1 MNQGFLKKAEL
12 LSPELIYNTLIAKQV
27 VEVYKTGCSYDSKII
42 GNVECLSSMPLKK
55 GDKVCL
61 DFGQHCVG
69 HISFEAR
76 TVGNPPDNP
85 AHLKIKF
92 GETICEIV
100 EPFENYNGNISS
112 SWLQEEYLFIDVLPD
127 KVNMPRR
134 YAFRYIEFEV
144 LDTSHQFQLVI
155 ENVSCRT
162 VTSADMKKITEL
174 ECNDTELIK
183 IDEVAINTLKDC
195 MQEVFEDGPKRD
207 RRLWIGD
214 LRLQAL
220 TNYVTFQNYD
230 LVKRCLYLFAAVPLE
245 SGKTGGCLYIKPSVI
260 VDTAINLFDYSLFF
274 ISCLYDY
281 YMATNDMQTLEE
293 LWEIAYR
300 QIELAEQSLD
310 ERSVVTDHPDNWWW
324 CFIDWHKDLN
334 KQAAAQAVYIFVSKQ
349 AEQLADILKDEDKRL
364 YISRLIEKLEKAAV
378 QYLWDD
384 DNEFFVSGEMRQIS
398 WASQVWFAIAGIF
411 SKEKTKKLLM
421 SLKEKSPEI
430 RMMTPYMHHCY
441 IEALIA
447 ADMKSEA
454 EAHIKKYWGGM
465 VKAGADCFWEVY
477 DMENPDL
484 SAYGDR
490 IINSYCHAWSCT
502 PSYFIRKY
510 FSGKQE
516 G

>member
-12 LSPELIYNTLIAKQV
+12 LSPELIYNTVAAKQV
-27 VEVYKTGCSYDSKII
+27 VEVYKTGCSYGSKII

-69 HISFEAR
+69 YISFEAR

-195 MQEVFEDGPKRD
+195 MQ
-207 RRLWIGD
+207 
-214 LRLQAL
+214 
-220 TNYVTFQNYD
+220 
-230 LVKRCLYLFAAVPLE
+230 
-245 SGKTGGCLYIKPSVI
+245 
-260 VDTAINLFDYSLFF
+260 
-274 ISCLYDY
+274 
-281 YMATNDMQTLEE
+281 
-293 LWEIAYR
+293 
-300 QIELAEQSLD
+300 
-310 ERSVVTDHPDNWWW
+310 
-324 CFIDWHKDLN
+324 
-334 KQAAAQAVYIFVSKQ
+334 
-349 AEQLADILKDEDKRL
+349 
-364 YISRLIEKLEKAAV
+364 
-378 QYLWDD
+378 
-384 DNEFFVSGEMRQIS
+384 
-398 WASQVWFAIAGIF
+398 
-411 SKEKTKKLLM
+411 
-421 SLKEKSPEI
+421 
-430 RMMTPYMHHCY
+430 
-441 IEALIA
+441 
-447 ADMKSEA
+447 
-454 EAHIKKYWGGM
+454 
-465 VKAGADCFWEVY
+465 
-477 DMENPDL
+477 
-484 SAYGDR
+484 
-490 IINSYCHAWSCT
+490 
-502 PSYFIRKY
+502 
-510 FSGKQE
+510 
-516 G
+516 